1 MLGQAVRLVHLQLP
15 QPHQR
20 IKLREVFVKRLLVLC
35 ALALLLVSCSNS
47 TSVARTTMVTTAA
60 KTTTLL
66 GNPPTT
72 SNIVTTVV
80 NTSTTTLLGSPPT
93 TVVTGTVVPTQA
105 TVLYIILNPQL
116 PDALAKGSALQMT
129 ALGQFS
135 DGTRVD
141 ITNQATWSSSNT
153 AVATVSKTGLVKGID
168 TGGTNISASF
178 EGTSS
183 NPPITVYVK

>member
-1 MLGQAVRLVHLQLP
+1 
-15 QPHQR
+15 
-20 IKLREVFVKRLLVLC
+20 VFVKRILVLGV
-35 ALALLLVSCSNS
+35 LALLLVSCSNS
-47 TSVARTTMVTTAA
+47 TSVAKTTTVITVA

-80 NTSTTTLLGSPPT
+80 STSTTLLGSQPAT
-93 TVVTGTVVPTQA
+93 SQTTGTVIPTQA

-116 PDALAKGSALQMT
+116 PDALAKGSTLQMT

-153 AVATVSKTGLVKGID
+153 AVATVSKIGLVKGID

>member
-1 MLGQAVRLVHLQLP
+1 
-15 QPHQR
+15 
-20 IKLREVFVKRLLVLC
+20 VFVKRILVLGV
-35 ALALLLVSCSNS
+35 LALLLVSCSNS
-47 TSVARTTMVTTAA
+47 TSVAKTTTVITVA

-80 NTSTTTLLGSPPT
+80 STSTTLLGSPPT
-93 TVVTGTVVPTQA
+93 TVVTGTVIPTQA

-116 PDALAKGSALQMT
+116 PDALAKGSTLQMT

-153 AVATVSKTGLVKGID
+153 AVATVSKIGLVKGID